1 MTLTENVKKL
11 FDSEKTGGLIL
22 VFTTILSLALTNSP
36 CRQDFWHIDLGGNSV
51 VHWINDGL
59 MTLFFL
65 LIGLELEHELYQG
78 NLSDIKSAMLSVCGE
93 GYTTLWKCMNDI
105 NPFRKYV
112 TRSDLRILFLLSEIN
127 I

>member
-1 MTLTENVKKL
+1 M
-11 FDSEKTGGLIL
+11 
-22 VFTTILSLALTNSP
+22 
-36 CRQDFWHIDLGGNSV
+36 DLGGNSV

-78 NLSDIKSAMLSVCGE
+78 NLSDIKSAMLPVCGE
-93 GYTTLWKCMNDI
+93 GYTTLWKCVNDI

-112 TRSDLRILFLLSEIN
+112 TRSDLRIRFLLSEIN